1 MAGKLLKSA
10 LIAPVAALLLMMAAP
25 VPAPAANEDRD
36 GAFGYPGW
44 WADQQDRWGERRDDR
59 REAWRDRRDDRWDG
73 WRDRRDRRQE
83 WWQDRWR
90 RHWDRWDRRA
100 AQRRNHH
107 PSGHRGHPHRY

>member
-44 WADQQDRWGERRDDR
+44 WADQQDRWQDRRNGRRERHAEWRDDRRDDRRDRWSDRRDDRHDRWGERRDDR
-59 REAWRDRRDDRWDG
+59 RDRWG
-73 WRDRRDRRQE
+73 KRVLWR
-83 WWQDRWR
+83 W
-90 RHWDRWDRRA
+90 
-100 AQRRNHH
+100 
-107 PSGHRGHPHRY
+107 HRGRLNSG